1 MTSRDAEAKR
11 IFLENRTNLFQ
22 SLLAKAAEQDPAFPA
37 KTEKITY
44 LLDTSRR
51 EIDG

>member
-22 SLLAKAAEQDPAFPA
+22 SLLTKAAEQDLAFPA
-37 KTEKITY
+37 KTKITY
-44 LLDTSRR
+44 LFDASRR
-51 EIDG
+51 GIDS